1 MKIIK
6 KFLSFILSFLLMIL
20 VIVLLYLF
28 NISSFASKDK
38 VIKNVGEVDFALE
51 LQKVRNSGKVS
62 EGSKIINT
70 INDLYSLAEE
80 FDVKSEDIDKIINSK
95 IAKKIIGIP
104 LGNMTDYIINGKKN
118 KIFSSDDIYNI
129 INEDIDEVLK
139 DNNIN
144 VSEGQKEKFLSR
156 IKLELPDLAESI
168 PNTED
173 VLNEKYKKMVDVL
186 HFVFGDVFKCIVVIS
201 IFVLVLLLIITEGK
215 KCTEYIG
222 FSLLFAS
229 LLSICISI
237 FIPGII
243 LELVKGADVSLL
255 INPFVSL
262 LSRNIINWSIVV
274 LFLSTI
280 LFLLSKDISRL
291 DSKE

>member
-1 MKIIK
+1 MRIIK
-6 KFLSFILSFLLMIL
+6 NFLSFILSFLLMIL
-20 VIVLLYLF
+20 VIVLIYVF
-28 NISSFASKDK
+28 NISSFASKEK
-38 VIKNVGEVDFALE
+38 MIKNVGEVDFPLE

-62 EGSKIINT
+62 EGSKITNT
-70 INDLYSLAEE
+70 INDLYNLAGE

-104 LGNMTDYIINGKKN
+104 LGNMTDYIINDKKN
-118 KIFSSDDIYNI
+118 NFFSSEDIYNI
-129 INEDIDEVLK
+129 INEEIDDVLK
-139 DNNIN
+139 ESNID

-156 IKLELPDLAESI
+156 IKLELPDLVESI
-168 PNTED
+168 PSTED
-173 VLNEKYKKMVDVL
+173 ILKGKNKNIIDIS
-186 HFVFGDVFKCIVVIS
+186 HFVFGDLFKIIVIIIS
-201 IFVLVLLLIITEGK
+201 FVLIILLILTERK

-229 LLSICISI
+229 LLSVGVSF

-243 LELVKGADVSLL
+243 MELVNGADVSLL

-274 LFLSTI
+274 LFLSIII
-280 LFLLSKDISRL
+280 LLLSKDINRL
-291 DSKE
+291 DS